1 MAKKGRRRVRED
13 TKTDTLLRFGV
24 SINPRLLRRFD
35 EYIAGKGYVNRSEAL
50 RDLIRKNLVE
60 VEWERGDKEP
70 VGTLTIIYN
79 HEVRELSDR
88 LEDFQH
94 DHYDNI
100 VSTMH
105 VHLDK
110 QNLPRSNGHTGH
122 ARQDQDSFGSHHRR
136 EGGQARQARHDHL
149 GERTR
154 IVPWPKTAVLYGGG
168 IIPP

>member
-60 VEWERGDKEP
+60 VEWERGDKET

-94 DHYDNI
+94 DH
-100 VSTMH
+100 
-105 VHLDK
+105 
-110 QNLPRSNGHTGH
+110 
-122 ARQDQDSFGSHHRR
+122 
-136 EGGQARQARHDHL
+136 
-149 GERTR
+149 
-154 IVPWPKTAVLYGGG
+154 
-168 IIPP
+168 